1 MKTAAII
8 CEYNPFHNGHEY
20 HIMQTRNITSADC
33 VIAIMSGN
41 YVQRGTPA
49 VMDKKIRTQ
58 AALLGGADLVIEL
71 PLFAACSSAPDFAI
85 GAVSLLH
92 KLGVIDYLS
101 FGSECQDINKLKQIA
116 SFLIQYEEEIER
128 GTKELMSLGHSYP
141 KAKELYLREHLDDA
155 SLIEVLKQPNNI
167 LGIEYLKA
175 LKKYKSSIKP
185 VCISRFAT
193 DYNSTKLSKIE
204 NSTSNCNPQNIASAT
219 AIRELIKN
227 KNFDAIKTVI
237 PLESSSVLMDCINS
251 GCIVP
256 DLNCFEKEII
266 YTLRKMTIEEIADIP
281 DVSEGL
287 EFSIKKAANSCN
299 NINEFLDI
307 VKSKRYTITRLQRIL
322 LYALLGISKEDMQLS
337 KKVEKPYIR
346 VLGFN
351 DNGKKLVSEIAT
363 KNPELKLITSVKKF
377 VDSNLNKNLQII
389 FDKDVWAT
397 DVYSLAFENNSLANL
412 DFKNSVITFKK

>member
-175 LKKYKSSIKP
+175 L
-185 VCISRFAT
+185 
-193 DYNSTKLSKIE
+193 L
-204 NSTSNCNPQNIASAT
+204 Q
-219 AIRELIKN
+219 L
-227 KNFDAIKTVI
+227 
-237 PLESSSVLMDCINS
+237 
-251 GCIVP
+251 
-256 DLNCFEKEII
+256 EKERLDRIR
-266 YTLRKMTIEEIADIP
+266 TELRGETG
-281 DVSEGL
+281 DV
-287 EFSIKKAANSCN
+287 F
-299 NINEFLDI
+299 
-307 VKSKRYTITRLQRIL
+307 
-322 LYALLGISKEDMQLS
+322 
-337 KKVEKPYIR
+337 
-346 VLGFN
+346 
-351 DNGKKLVSEIAT
+351 
-363 KNPELKLITSVKKF
+363 
-377 VDSNLNKNLQII
+377 
-389 FDKDVWAT
+389 
-397 DVYSLAFENNSLANL
+397 
-412 DFKNSVITFKK
+412 

>member
-20 HIMQTRNITSADC
+20 HIMQTRNITGADY

-49 VMDKKIRTQ
+49 VMDKKIRTKS
-58 AALLGGADLVIEL
+58 ALLGGADLVIEL
-71 PLFAACSSAPDFAI
+71 PFLLGGFLLVVVLPLFAGCSSAPDFAI

-175 LKKYKSSIKP
+175 LLQLDSPIIPVCVTRVSNDHHSKELTPSISSATSIREILEQNQISPLFSRVPEALHDIYQMHYQKDFPVCLDDFSLLLHAAIYSCEDLTQISGISSDFKDRIFKMLKSDLSFEELISACKTKNLTWSKISRNLLHIMLDITKEKVEKARTYDMSPYFQILGFKRSASFLIGNIKRKSSIP
-185 VCISRFAT
+185 MVRHLRVMN
-193 DYNSTKLSKIE
+193 DPLSKDQE
-204 NSTSNCNPQNIASAT
+204 ELLSTEQRANQLY
-219 AIRELIKN
+219 R
-227 KNFDAIKTVI
+227 TVI
-237 PLESSSVLMDCINS
+237 
-251 GCIVP
+251 GQK
-256 DLNCFEKEII
+256 FHTII
-266 YTLRKMTIEEIADIP
+266 KDE
-281 DVSEGL
+281 
-287 EFSIKKAANSCN
+287 
-299 NINEFLDI
+299 
-307 VKSKRYTITRLQRIL
+307 
-322 LYALLGISKEDMQLS
+322 
-337 KKVEKPYIR
+337 
-346 VLGFN
+346 
-351 DNGKKLVSEIAT
+351 
-363 KNPELKLITSVKKF
+363 
-377 VDSNLNKNLQII
+377 QII
-389 FDKDVWAT
+389 F
-397 DVYSLAFENNSLANL
+397 
-412 DFKNSVITFKK
+412 

>member
-20 HIMQTRNITSADC
+20 HIMQTRNITGADY

-49 VMDKKIRTQ
+49 VMDKKIRTKS
-58 AALLGGADLVIEL
+58 ALLGGADLVIEL

-175 LKKYKSSIKP
+175 LLQLDSPIIPVCVTRVSNDHHSKELTPSISSATSIREILEQNQISPVCLDDFSLLLHAAIYSCKDLTQISGISSDFKDRIFKMLKSDLSFEELISACKTKNLTWSKISRNLLHIMLDITKEKVEKARTYDMSPYFQILGFKRSASFLIGNIKRKSSIP
-185 VCISRFAT
+185 MVRHLRVMN
-193 DYNSTKLSKIE
+193 DPLSKDQE
-204 NSTSNCNPQNIASAT
+204 ELLSTEQRANQLY
-219 AIRELIKN
+219 R
-227 KNFDAIKTVI
+227 TVI
-237 PLESSSVLMDCINS
+237 
-251 GCIVP
+251 GQK
-256 DLNCFEKEII
+256 FHTII
-266 YTLRKMTIEEIADIP
+266 KDE
-281 DVSEGL
+281 
-287 EFSIKKAANSCN
+287 
-299 NINEFLDI
+299 
-307 VKSKRYTITRLQRIL
+307 
-322 LYALLGISKEDMQLS
+322 
-337 KKVEKPYIR
+337 
-346 VLGFN
+346 
-351 DNGKKLVSEIAT
+351 
-363 KNPELKLITSVKKF
+363 
-377 VDSNLNKNLQII
+377 QII
-389 FDKDVWAT
+389 F
-397 DVYSLAFENNSLANL
+397 
-412 DFKNSVITFKK
+412 

>member
-20 HIMQTRNITSADC
+20 HIMQTRNITGADC

-49 VMDKKIRTQ
+49 VMDKKIRTKS
-58 AALLGGADLVIEL
+58 ALLGGADLVIEL

-116 SFLIQYEEEIER
+116 SFLIQYKEEIEH

-175 LKKYKSSIKP
+175 LLQLDSPIIP
-185 VCISRFAT
+185 VCVTRVSNDHHSKELTPSIS
-193 DYNSTKLSKIE
+193 
-204 NSTSNCNPQNIASAT
+204 SAT
-219 AIRELIKN
+219 SIREILEQNQISPLFSRVPEALHDIYQMHYQKD
-227 KNFDAIKTVI
+227 FPVCLDDFSLLLHAAIYSC
-237 PLESSSVLMDCINS
+237 E
-251 GCIVP
+251 
-256 DLNCFEKEII
+256 DLTQI
-266 YTLRKMTIEEIADIP
+266 
-281 DVSEGL
+281 S
-287 EFSIKKAANSCN
+287 
-299 NINEFLDI
+299 
-307 VKSKRYTITRLQRIL
+307 
-322 LYALLGISKEDMQLS
+322 GISSDFKDRIFKMLKSDLS
-337 KKVEKPYIR
+337 FAFIYYF
-346 VLGFN
+346 L
-351 DNGKKLVSEIAT
+351 L
-363 KNPELKLITSVKKF
+363 LIT
-377 VDSNLNKNLQII
+377 I
-389 FDKDVWAT
+389 
-397 DVYSLAFENNSLANL
+397 
-412 DFKNSVITFKK
+412 

>member
-20 HIMQTRNITSADC
+20 HIMQTRNITGADC

-49 VMDKKIRTQ
+49 VMDKKIRTKS
-58 AALLGGADLVIEL
+58 ALLGGADLVIEL

-116 SFLIQYEEEIER
+116 SFLIQHEEGIER

-175 LKKYKSSIKP
+175 LLQLDSPIIP
-185 VCISRFAT
+185 VCVTRVSNDHHSKELTPSIS
-193 DYNSTKLSKIE
+193 
-204 NSTSNCNPQNIASAT
+204 SAT
-219 AIRELIKN
+219 SIREILEQNQIS
-227 KNFDAIKTVI
+227 
-237 PLESSSVLMDCINS
+237 PLFSR
-251 GCIVP
+251 VP
-256 DLNCFEKEII
+256 EALCF
-266 YTLRKMTIEEIADIP
+266 Y
-281 DVSEGL
+281 
-287 EFSIKKAANSCN
+287 
-299 NINEFLDI
+299 
-307 VKSKRYTITRLQRIL
+307 
-322 LYALLGISKEDMQLS
+322 MQLF
-337 KKVEKPYIR
+337 I
-346 VLGFN
+346 
-351 DNGKKLVSEIAT
+351 
-363 KNPELKLITSVKKF
+363 
-377 VDSNLNKNLQII
+377 
-389 FDKDVWAT
+389 
-397 DVYSLAFENNSLANL
+397 LAKILHRSAVFQAILRTVFL
-412 DFKNSVITFKK
+412 RC